1 MVLARHVAWTLPDPP
16 AALARRVTL
25 PSPGGLLVP
34 VEGRWGAASG
44 SSVDTP
50 PPWSGG
56 VAAGDLLAALAPLVR
71 TAPVEL
77 LDDPALWGRE
87 IDDERYVLL
96 AEG

>member
-1 MVLARHVAWTLPDPP
+1 VDPAGPP

-25 PSPGGLLVP
+25 PRPGGRLVL

-44 SSVDTP
+44 SSVDTR

-71 TAPVEL
+71 TARVEL
-77 LDDPALWGRE
+77 RDDPALWGRE